1 MAQFN
6 ITLDQDEIFQLL
18 ENDTGDAFRTLLQET
33 LNTLMR
39 TESREQLRADPYQR
53 TEERTDSR
61 NGSRERTL
69 VTRIGRLELKVP
81 RHRSLALPQR
91 QELRSRFS
99 KLATRGLFFATRGAT
114 GRNVRDS
121 SRERLH
127 LFTAATNLQR
137 YNMEVVRFFRGV
149 RQRFDC

>member
-81 RHRSLALPQR
+81 RHRNAPFKTLVFDNYCRSEAALVTTMAEMVVAGVSTAKVGRVMEEICGRP
-91 QELRSRFS
+91 FS
-99 KLATRGLFFATRGAT
+99 KQAAPTSRRGRTT
-114 GRNVRDS
+114 GWSPRR
-121 SRERLH
+121 
-127 LFTAATNLQR
+127 
-137 YNMEVVRFFRGV
+137 
-149 RQRFDC
+149 